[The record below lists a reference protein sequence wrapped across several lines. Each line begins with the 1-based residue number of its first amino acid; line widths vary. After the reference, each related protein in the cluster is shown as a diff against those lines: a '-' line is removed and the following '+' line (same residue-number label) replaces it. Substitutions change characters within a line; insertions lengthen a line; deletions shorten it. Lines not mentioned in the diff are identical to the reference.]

1 VNDLTVFKN
10 KQFGEVRTVE
20 ISGEPWFVGKD
31 VATCLAYSNSRKAL
45 TDHVDSE
52 DKGVTKCDT
61 LGGKQELTV
70 INESGLYSLI
80 LGSKLPTAKQFK
92 RWITAEVIPSIQ
104 SRFFPDKSYDYLFK
118 KTA

>member
-1 VNDLTVFKN
+1 MNDLTVFKN
-10 KQFGEVRTVE
+10 KQFGEVRAVE

-61 LGGKQELTV
+61 LGGKQEKDYSPISGNRSDGLPGKPRTEHILTLDMAKELCM
-70 INESGLYSLI
+70 IQRTPAKCENGL
-80 LGSKLPTAKQFK
+80 AF
-92 RWITAEVIPSIQ
+92 
-104 SRFFPDKSYDYLFK
+104 
-118 KTA
+118 

>member
-1 VNDLTVFKN
+1 MLIVKT
-10 KQFGEVRTVE
+10 R
-20 ISGEPWFVGKD
+20 
-31 VATCLAYSNSRKAL
+31 
-45 TDHVDSE
+45 
-52 DKGVTKCDT
+52 GVTKCDT